1 MNAISPF
8 MGYICNR
15 NGDGDKMLLFHEY
28 VFAEDQEQLKTD

>member
-8 MGYICNR
+8 QICSR

-28 VFAEDQEQLKTD
+28 VFAEDQEQFKTD